1 MITED
6 LVELTKWIL
15 QKKTETQTL
24 EVKSAHVGCPKRL
37 YDTLSS
43 FSNQDGG
50 GVLFFGIDESREF
63 ELVGV
68 YDLHDLQKKVVE
80 QCQQMEPP
88 VRAVF
93 TVAEVDGL
101 DVCAAEIPGLDL
113 TERPCYYKGF
123 GKGKGSYVR
132 VGDADFCM
140 SDYELYSFEA
150 FRRHLHDDE
159 RPLERAELEDL
170 QMEMVEAYLR
180 EKQRERPRFAQ
191 LPEVRAYEML
201 NVLRQ
206 GKPTL
211 AALMNFGVYPQ
222 GFFPQLCITAVS
234 VPGMEIGATDEQNVR
249 FLDNKRLEGTLADM
263 LAEAI
268 AFCRRNMRSRIAI
281 DKRTG
286 ERRDFS
292 EYPVAAIREAILNA
306 LIHRDYS
313 MHTEGTP
320 IQLYMFS
327 NRMEIHSPGSLYGR
341 MTIEQLGKAKMDL
354 RNPAL
359 AVMAEMMTEAE
370 NRYSGIPTMYNEM
383 KAFGLPAPL
392 FENRRN
398 EFVVTFFNGREEA
411 ALLSERKSLPAAG
424 ISLLE
429 FCRTPRTRREIADF
443 LGLQTA
449 TYAWKRYIVP
459 LLESGQLRMTIP
471 GKPKS
476 RKQRYYACDE
486 ADVVK

>member
-24 EVKSAHVGCPKRL
+24 EVKSARDGCPKRL

-50 GVLFFGIDESREF
+50 GVLFFGIDESQGF
-63 ELVGV
+63 ALVGV

-93 TVAEVDGL
+93 TVAEVDGA

-113 TERPCYYKGF
+113 TERPCYYKGS

-132 VGDADFCM
+132 VGDSDFCM

-159 RPLERAELEDL
+159 RPLERADEQDL
-170 QMEMVEAYLR
+170 QLDMVEAYLR

-191 LPEVRAYEML
+191 LPEARAYELL
-201 NVLRQ
+201 NILHQ

-222 GFFPQLCITAVS
+222 GFFPQLCITAVA
-234 VPGMEIGATDEQNVR
+234 VPGTEIGDTDEQNVR
-249 FLDNKRLEGTLADM
+249 FLDNKRMEGTLADM

-268 AFCRRNMRSRIAI
+268 AFCRRNMRSRVAI

-286 ERRDFS
+286 ERRDFP
-292 EYPVAAIREAILNA
+292 EYPVAAIREAVLNA

-313 MHTEGTP
+313 IHTEGTP
-320 IQLYMFS
+320 IQLCMFS

-341 MTIEQLGKAKMDL
+341 MTVEQLGKAKMDL

-359 AVMAEMMTEAE
+359 AVMAETMTEAE
-370 NRYSGIPTMYNEM
+370 NRYSGIPTMYSEM
-383 KAFGLPAPL
+383 KAFNLPAPL

-398 EFVVTFFNGREEA
+398 EFVVTFFNGRQEA
-411 ALLSERKSLPAAG
+411 TLRSEDELHPGAE
-424 ISLLE
+424 ISLTE

-449 TYAWKRYIVP
+449 TYAWKRYIAP
-459 LLESGQLRMTIP
+459 LLESGELQMTIP
-471 GKPKS
+471 EKPKS
-476 RKQRYYACDE
+476 SKQRYYACDE
-486 ADVVK
+486 ADAAK